1 MYTSILFS
9 GINKKSSFPFI
20 FWEIMMMRLLLVIV
34 LCFSVFSFA
43 GKAKAVVYLT
53 PDFVDFMQRKELF
66 IPISNSPKHSV
77 KINKKSIDK
86 YLVCRLDDGMSL
98 SYRINKEVFI
108 YENSVDVFCENGKPV
123 IKRIYM

>member
-1 MYTSILFS
+1 
-9 GINKKSSFPFI
+9 
-20 FWEIMMMRLLLVIV
+20 MMRLLLVIV

-43 GKAKAVVYLT
+43 GKVRADIYLK
-53 PDFVDFMQRKELF
+53 PDFVDFMQRKKLF
-66 IPISNSPKHSV
+66 IPISNSPKYSV
-77 KINKKSIDK
+77 TINKKSIDK